1 MKLRLLIYKLMCT
14 MFILLGMTSCHWLF
28 PEEEKLKYDRTVLVY
43 MAAENSLSWEDP
55 YTQKGFHQ
63 QDIDEMLQAAG
74 DIPANSRLL
83 VYLDDTELPRILS
96 IEQQNGR
103 QPITKVL
110 HSYAAE
116 HNSGDTETL
125 RLVMEWVSENSPSL
139 NYGLVLWSHGDAWL
153 PAKAPQR
160 SICIDNGRNNS
171 YSNNGT
177 KMDIDAVADVLA
189 GFPRLEFIMFDAC
202 FMQAVEVAYEL
213 RHVARYIIASPAEIP
228 NPGAPYERMLK
239 PLFSI
244 PFDAEGVIDG
254 YYRAYNDSVISVFD
268 YGSDRYGVS
277 LSAINCDYLDDLA
290 AVTAEMVGKY
300 ASKEEV
306 IDLDGVQRY
315 YPLSSKSRPEFHDMN
330 GYMLRL
336 VADEADYVRWKS
348 AFDRA
353 VPYAKSTAWWYSN
366 DARMQ
371 YVDLDTYGGVSCY
384 VPQDVS
390 IYTGLNTKFRSTAW
404 YAAAG
409 WSRVGW

>member
-1 MKLRLLIYKLMCT
+1 MCT
-14 MFILLGMTSCHWLF
+14 MFILLGMASCHWLF
-28 PEEEKLKYDRTVLVY
+28 PEEELRYDRTVLVY

-55 YTQKGFHQ
+55 YTKIGFHQ

-74 DIPANSRLL
+74 DIPGNSRLL

-96 IEQQNGR
+96 VEKQDGC
-103 QPITKVL
+103 QPMARVL

-125 RLVMEWVSENSPSL
+125 RLVMEWVTENSPSL
-139 NYGLVLWSHGDAWL
+139 SYGLVFWSHGDAWL
-153 PAKAPQR
+153 PAKVPQR
-160 SICIDNGRNNS
+160 SICIDNERNSS

-189 GFPRLEFIMFDAC
+189 DFPRLEFVMFDAC
-202 FMQAVEVAYEL
+202 FMQAIEVAYEL
-213 RHVARYIIASPAEIP
+213 RQVACYIIASPAEMP

-239 PLFSI
+239 PLFSV
-244 PFDAEGVIDG
+244 PFDAEGVVDG
-254 YYRAYNDSVISVFD
+254 YYRTYNDSVISVFG

-277 LSAINCDYLDDLA
+277 LSAVNCDYLDDLA
-290 AVTAEMVGKY
+290 AITAEMVVKY
-300 ASKEEV
+300 ASKETTV
-306 IDLDGVQRY
+306 DLNDVQRY
-315 YPLSSKSRPEFHDMN
+315 YPLSSKSRPEFYDMN

-336 VADEADYVRWKS
+336 VTDEADYARWKNS
-348 AFDRA
+348 FDRA

-371 YVDLDTYGGVSCY
+371 YVDLDAYGGVSCY
-384 VPQDVS
+384 VPQDIS
-390 IYTGLNTKFRSTAW
+390 IYSNLNTKFRSTAW
-404 YAAAG
+404 YTAAG

>member
-1 MKLRLLIYKLMCT
+1 MKLRLLLYGFMCT
-14 MFILLGMTSCHWLF
+14 MFILLGMASCHWLC
-28 PEEEKLKYDRTVLVY
+28 PDEETPRYDRTVLVY

-55 YTQKGFHQ
+55 DTKLGFHL

-96 IEQQNGR
+96 IEKQDGR
-103 QPITKVL
+103 RPITKVL
-110 HSYAAE
+110 HSYTAE

-125 RLVMEWVSENSPSL
+125 RLAMEWVSEHYPSSS
-139 NYGLVLWSHGDAWL
+139 YGLIFWSHGDAWL

-160 SICIDNGRNNS
+160 SICIDNERNT
-171 YSNNGT
+171 YSNSGT

-189 GFPRLEFIMFDAC
+189 GFPRFEFIMFDAC

-213 RHVARYIIASPAEIP
+213 RQVARYIIASPAEIP
-228 NPGAPYERMLK
+228 NPGAPYERMVA
-239 PLFSI
+239 PLFSV
-244 PFDAEGVIDG
+244 PFDAGAVVDG
-254 YYRAYNDSVISVFD
+254 YYRVYNDSVISVFG

-290 AVTAEMVGKY
+290 AMTAEMVVKY
-300 ASKEEV
+300 ASKESA
-306 IDLDGVQRY
+306 INLNGVQRY

-336 VADEADYVRWKS
+336 ITDEADYLRWKNV
-348 AFDRA
+348 FDRA

-366 DARMQ
+366 DARTQ
-371 YVDLDTYGGVSCY
+371 YVDLDAYGGVSCY
-384 VPQDVS
+384 VPQDAS
-390 IYTGLNTKFRSTAW
+390 IYSSLNAQFRSTAW
-404 YAAAG
+404 YTAAG

>member
-1 MKLRLLIYKLMCT
+1 MKLRLLIYKFMCT
-14 MFILLGMTSCHWLF
+14 MFILLSMASCHWLS
-28 PEEEKLKYDRTVLVY
+28 PEKELRYDRTVLVY
-43 MAAENSLSWEDP
+43 MAAENSLSWEEP
-55 YTQKGFHQ
+55 TTKKGFHQ

-74 DIPANSRLL
+74 DIPGNSRLL

-96 IEQQNGR
+96 IEKQDGR
-103 QPITKVL
+103 RPITKVL
-110 HSYAAE
+110 HSYTAE

-139 NYGLVLWSHGDAWL
+139 SYGLVFWSHGDAWL

-160 SICIDNGRNNS
+160 SICIDNERNS
-171 YSNNGT
+171 YYDSGS

-189 GFPRLEFIMFDAC
+189 GFPRFEFIMFDAC

-213 RHVARYIIASPAEIP
+213 RQVARYIIASPAEIP
-228 NPGAPYERMLK
+228 NPGAPYERMVK
-239 PLFSI
+239 PLFSV
-244 PFDAEGVIDG
+244 PFNAEAVVDG
-254 YYRAYNDSVISVFD
+254 YYRAYNDSVISVFG

-290 AVTAEMVGKY
+290 AMTAEMVVKY
-300 ASKEEV
+300 ASKEV
-306 IDLDGVQRY
+306 SIDLTGVQRY

-336 VADEADYVRWKS
+336 VTDEADYARWKNS
-348 AFDRA
+348 FDRA

-371 YVDLDTYGGVSCY
+371 YVDLDAYGGVSCY
-384 VPQDVS
+384 VPQDIS
-390 IYTGLNTKFRSTAW
+390 IYSNLNTKFRSTAW
-404 YAAAG
+404 YTAAG